1 MSDERAEMQRAAIN
15 GVLDRVEMC
24 LTSHEEARGT
34 DCTATEAD
42 RVLEAADVIRRIRG
56 ECLSPA
62 ESVPCGPVVDMEKAR
77 EGLDRLRELLGIT
90 DGELKAVPL
99 VDALRIVS
107 RCLIHQTQPLREM
120 SKCLDEMLR
129 RLGH

>member
-56 ECLSPA
+56 GCLSPA

-77 EGLDRLRELLGIT
+77 EGLR
-90 DGELKAVPL
+90 
-99 VDALRIVS
+99 ALRAVIGQLSSQDHERWRREATDVIVD
-107 RCLIHQTQPLREM
+107 LIAAPGALGEAIASEVRFALRAF
-120 SKCLDEMLR
+120 
-129 RLGH
+129 